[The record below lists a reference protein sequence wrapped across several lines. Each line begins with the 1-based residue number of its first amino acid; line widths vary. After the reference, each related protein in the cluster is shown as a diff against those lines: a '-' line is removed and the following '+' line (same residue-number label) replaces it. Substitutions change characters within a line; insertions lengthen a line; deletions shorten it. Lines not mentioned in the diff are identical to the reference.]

1 MILSSRTIPQL
12 LFFQMFIAGFISL
25 SCSKTDDD
33 VIGTGNTV
41 PEIFEPQYTRLDPE
55 VSHEFSLFNDNIITK
70 NLIEVSGIVSGRK
83 NKGVVYMHEDSGNRN
98 VVFVFDTIGVF
109 LGEIILVGVQ
119 NRDWEDIA
127 IGPGPKPGVNYLY
140 VGDIG
145 DNRSGR
151 PHLFIHRLEEPDFT
165 ADLQSPFRLE
175 ITDFETIK
183 YVYPDGAR
191 DAETL
196 MINMNTR
203 DLIVIS
209 KREVNVHVYQLPYP
223 QRTDGENADIYFR
236 GKLPFRT
243 IVGGD
248 ISPNGDEILI
258 KDYGAVYHWQN
269 ASEDPIA
276 TLFEQAPK
284 SVAYVPEVQGESV
297 GWSWRGDG
305 YFTITETEKIQADPI
320 LYHYKR

>member
-1 MILSSRTIPQL
+1 MFFKKWSL
-12 LFFQMFIAGFISL
+12 LVPIVFLIGLF
-25 SCSKTDDD
+25 SCSSSDDD
-33 VIGTGNTV
+33 LRDVIPTPV
-41 PEIFEPQYTRLDPE
+41 IHDPQYNRFDPE
-55 VSHEFSLFNDNIITK
+55 ECHVFALFNQNIITK

-83 NKGVVYMHEDSGNRN
+83 NKNVVYMHEDSGNRN
-98 VVFVFDTIGVF
+98 VVFVFDTTGVF

-127 IGPGPKPGVNYLY
+127 IGPGPKPGINYIY

-151 PHLFIHRLEEPDFT
+151 PHLFIHRFEEPSFT
-165 ADLQSPFRLE
+165 IDENNPFRIE
-175 ITDFETIK
+175 VDEFNTIK
-183 YVYPDGAR
+183 YEYPDGPR

-196 MINMNTR
+196 MIDPKTK
-203 DLIVIS
+203 DLIIVT

-223 QRTDGENADIYFR
+223 QRTDGNNATIFFR

-248 ISPNGDEILI
+248 ISPDGNEILI
-258 KDYGAVYHWQN
+258 KDYGAIYHWVN
-269 ASEDPIA
+269 EIDDPIA
-276 TLFEQAPK
+276 TMFEQIPN
-284 SVAYVPEVQGESV
+284 SVEYVPEVQGESV
-297 GWSWRGDG
+297 GWTWRGDG
-305 YFTITETEKIQADPI
+305 YFTITETEKINADPI

>member
-1 MILSSRTIPQL
+1 MRLHSFFGNSWKSLLAVFCLSP
-12 LFFQMFIAGFISL
+12 FIG
-25 SCSKTDDD
+25 CNSKDE
-33 VIGTGNTV
+33 GND
-41 PEIFEPQYTRLDPE
+41 IDYKPE
-55 VSHEFSLFNDNIITK
+55 VFEAQYSRFDPIESQEFALFNDDIITK

-83 NKGVVYMHEDSGNRN
+83 NAGVVYMHEDSGNRN

-145 DNRSGR
+145 DNRGGR
-151 PHLFIHRLEEPDFT
+151 PHLFIHRLEEPDF
-165 ADLQSPFRLE
+165 DINPESPFRLE
-175 ITDFETIK
+175 ITEFETIK
-183 YVYPDGAR
+183 YEYPDGAR

-196 MINMNTR
+196 MIDMNTC
-203 DLIVIS
+203 DLIVIT

-223 QRTDGENADIYFR
+223 QRTDGQNADIFFR

-248 ISPNGDEILI
+248 ISPNGNEMLI
-258 KDYGAVYHWQN
+258 KDYGVVYHWTN
-269 ASEDPIA
+269 VSENPIKA
-276 TLFEQAPK
+276 LFENAPK
-284 SVAYVPEVQGESV
+284 SVAYLPEVQGESI
-297 GWSWRGDG
+297 GWTWKGDG

-320 LYHYKR
+320 LYHYRR

>member
-1 MILSSRTIPQL
+1 MLKNPNHFTGHIWLIIIL
-12 LFFQMFIAGFISL
+12 LFAS
-25 SCSKTDDD
+25 
-33 VIGTGNTV
+33 IGCTKSDEETIEDHINQY
-41 PEIFEPQYTRLDPE
+41 PELEAAYDRHDPVE
-55 VSHEFSLFNDNIITK
+55 SNEFSLFNQNIITK

-83 NKGVVYMHEDSGNRN
+83 NKKVVYMHEDSGNRN
-98 VVFVFDTIGVF
+98 VVFVFDTTGLF

-127 IGPGPKPGVNYLY
+127 IGPGPKPGVNYIY

-151 PHLFIHRLEEPDFT
+151 PHLFIHRFEEPSFT
-165 ADLQSPFRLE
+165 IDENNPFRIE
-175 ITDFETIK
+175 VDDFNTIK
-183 YVYPDGAR
+183 YEYPDGAR

-196 MINMNTR
+196 MIDPESK
-203 DLIVIS
+203 DLIIIT

-223 QRTDGENADIYFR
+223 QRTDGENATIYFR
-236 GKLPFRT
+236 GRLPFRT

-248 ISPNGDEILI
+248 ISPDGNEIVI
-258 KDYGAVYHWQN
+258 KDYGAVYHWNN
-269 ASEDPIA
+269 AGSNIVETI
-276 TLFEQAPK
+276 FNVAPNQ
-284 SVAYVPEVQGESV
+284 VEYIPEVQGESI
-297 GWSWRGDG
+297 GWTWKGDG

>member
-1 MILSSRTIPQL
+1 MQKKHL
-12 LFFQMFIAGFISL
+12 LLLTSFLLAVS
-25 SCSKTDDD
+25 SCSKSNDDELD
-33 VIGTGNTV
+33 ETFNPPAIH
-41 PEIFEPQYTRLDPE
+41 EPQYNRFDPQE
-55 VSHEFSLFNDNIITK
+55 SFEFSLFNQNIISI

-83 NKGVVYMHEDSGNRN
+83 NKEVVYMHEDSGNRN
-98 VVFVFDTIGVF
+98 VVFVFDTTGVF

-127 IGPGPKPGVNYLY
+127 IGPGPKPGINYIY

-151 PHLFIHRLEEPDFT
+151 PHLFIHRFEEPSFT
-165 ADLQSPFRLE
+165 IDENNPFRIE
-175 ITDFETIK
+175 VDDFNTIK
-183 YVYPDGAR
+183 YEYPDGAR

-196 MINMNTR
+196 MIDPESK
-203 DLIVIS
+203 DLIIIT

-223 QRTDGENADIYFR
+223 QRTDGENATIHFR
-236 GKLPFRT
+236 GRLPFRT

-248 ISPNGDEILI
+248 ISPDGNEIVI
-258 KDYGAVYHWQN
+258 KDYGAVYHWNN
-269 ASEDPIA
+269 AASNLIE
-276 TLFEQAPK
+276 TMFNVAPNN
-284 SVAYVPEVQGESV
+284 VAYVPEVQGESL
-297 GWSWRGDG
+297 GWTWKGDG

>member
-1 MILSSRTIPQL
+1 MPKKTVHSIKLIWFTIIL
-12 LFFQMFIAGFISL
+12 LFASIGCTKS
-25 SCSKTDDD
+25 DDQT
-33 VIGTGNTV
+33 IEQAIEKY
-41 PEIFEPQYTRLDPE
+41 PELEAVYSRFDPVE
-55 VSHEFSLFNDNIITK
+55 SNEFSLYNQNIITK

-83 NKGVVYMHEDSGNRN
+83 NTSVVYMHEDSGNRN
-98 VVFVFDTIGVF
+98 VVFVFDTTGVF
-109 LGEIILVGVQ
+109 KGEIILVGVQ

-127 IGPGPKPGVNYLY
+127 IGPGPKPGVNYIY

-151 PHLFIHRLEEPDFT
+151 PHLFIHRFEEPSFELDT
-165 ADLQSPFRLE
+165 NAPFRIEL
-175 ITDFETIK
+175 TDFETIK

-196 MINMNTR
+196 MIDPKTK
-203 DLIVIS
+203 DLIIIT
-209 KREVNVHVYQLPYP
+209 KREVNVHVYHLPYP

-269 ASEDPIA
+269 ASEDPVA
-276 TLFEQAPK
+276 TLFDRAPK
-284 SVAYVPEVQGESV
+284 TVDYVPEVQGESI
-297 GWSWRGDG
+297 GWAWKGDG

>member
-1 MILSSRTIPQL
+1 MPKKTVHSIKLIWFTIIL
-12 LFFQMFIAGFISL
+12 LFASIGCTKSDDQMIEEAIE
-25 SCSKTDDD
+25 KY
-33 VIGTGNTV
+33 
-41 PEIFEPQYTRLDPE
+41 PELEAAYSRFDPVE
-55 VSHEFSLFNDNIITK
+55 SNEFSLYNQNIITK

-83 NKGVVYMHEDSGNRN
+83 NTSVVYMHEDSGNRN
-98 VVFVFDTIGVF
+98 VVFVFDTTGVF
-109 LGEIILVGVQ
+109 KGEIILVGVQ

-127 IGPGPKPGVNYLY
+127 IGPGPKPGVNYIY

-151 PHLFIHRLEEPDFT
+151 PHLFIHRFEE
-165 ADLQSPFRLE
+165 QSFELDTNAPFRIEL
-175 ITDFETIK
+175 TDFETIK

-196 MINMNTR
+196 MIDPKTK
-203 DLIVIS
+203 DLIIIT
-209 KREVNVHVYQLPYP
+209 KREVNVHVYHLPYP

-276 TLFEQAPK
+276 TLFDRAPK
-284 SVAYVPEVQGESV
+284 TVDYVPEVQGESI
-297 GWSWRGDG
+297 GWTWKGDG